1 MEISNQFS
9 IKHRPHCWEDVVGQD
24 TIVKALK
31 KRILDGNYGKAII
44 LEGPFGCGKTT
55 IAQIYAAAIMSH
67 DSKGN
72 PNWNDPECKAILE
85 ETFNS
90 DVIRLDGG
98 MFSGKS
104 DMVDLLQDLNKRP
117 LYSKNRVIIIEE
129 CDQLTGASVNAL
141 LKTLEDPH
149 DWNHFILLS
158 MLDKKG
164 IPAAIKSRCQTYKV
178 KSLDVMPIMMGLKN
192 ILEKEGLWGDKNI
205 PQEFFLEGL
214 KTIANCAQGSMR
226 SAVQYLEKCLVNEAW
241 TKDVIIDLLQV
252 LDDVAMWEILEALL
266 TKTKEESVL
275 RKLIWMKTGDE
286 VDHFIN
292 YCVMMLS
299 EAMLYRVTKVA
310 CDEQHEARLKTL
322 SEAPYVESLF
332 YCLTLHPQMSKGYVR
347 TSDLLSCIVSF
358 YQDVNFKP
366 GNAIVVESRG
376 DNKQPKFGDLTVST
390 VLLTKESNSETPIKI
405 GSDKKLEWLENEK
418 EETPK
423 IRTRAIAPR
432 ERKPIQEVYSF
443 EPEEVV
449 Y

>member
-9 IKHRPHCWEDVVGQD
+9 IKYRPHNWEDIVGQD
-24 TIVKALK
+24 QIVKALR
-31 KRILDGNYGKAII
+31 KRIIDKNFGKAII
-44 LEGPFGCGKTT
+44 LEGPYGCGKTT
-55 IAQIYAAAIMSH
+55 IAQIYAAAIMAH
-67 DSKGN
+67 DDKGN
-72 PNWNDPECKAILE
+72 PDWTNSECRSVLE
-85 ETFNS
+85 ETFNG

-104 DMVDLLQDLNKRP
+104 DMVDLLQDLRKRP
-117 LYSKNRVIIIEE
+117 LYSENRVIIIEE

-178 KSLDVMPIMMGLKN
+178 KSLEVMPIMVGLKN
-192 ILEKEGLWGDKNI
+192 ILEKEGLWGKESI

-226 SAVQYLEKCLVNEAW
+226 SAVQYLEKCLVNEVW
-241 TKDVIIDLLQV
+241 TKDEIIELLQV
-252 LDDVAMWEILEALL
+252 LDDVAMWEIMEALL
-266 TKTKEESVL
+266 TKTNEESIL

-286 VDHFIN
+286 VDHFVN

-299 EAMLYRVTKVA
+299 EAMLYKVTKVA
-310 CDEQHEARLKTL
+310 CDEQHEARLKAL
-322 SEAPYVESLF
+322 SESPYVESLF

-347 TSDLLSCIVSF
+347 TSDLLSCVVSF
-358 YQDVNFKP
+358 YQNVNFKP
-366 GNAIVVESRG
+366 NSQQTHIINEPTLAVSVEQKVPENTSI
-376 DNKQPKFGDLTVST
+376 NEV
-390 VLLTKESNSETPIKI
+390 IKI
-405 GSDKKLEWLENEK
+405 GSDKKVGWIDEEK
-418 EETPK
+418 KDTPK
-423 IRTRAIAPR
+423 IRTRTAAPR
-432 ERKPIQEVYSF
+432 ERKPIRETISF
-443 EPEEVV
+443 ESEEVP